1 MVKNLFNGKTYQAIL
16 SYGPN
21 YISTF
26 EFTIK
31 VLMMMN
37 FAPLTVATIAVLKLC
52 TDALVKLE
60 VELDNF
66 ISDDGID
73 EVNN

>member
-1 MVKNLFNGKTYQAIL
+1 MKLL
-16 SYGPN
+16 
-21 YISTF
+21 
-26 EFTIK
+26 E
-31 VLMMMN
+31 MMN
-37 FAPLTVATIAVLKLC
+37 GVVASVFDKVVNVATIAVLKLC

>member
-1 MVKNLFNGKTYQAIL
+1 MKMKLL
-16 SYGPN
+16 
-21 YISTF
+21 
-26 EFTIK
+26 E
-31 VLMMMN
+31 MMN
-37 FAPLTVATIAVLKLC
+37 GVVASVFDKVVNVATIAVLKLC